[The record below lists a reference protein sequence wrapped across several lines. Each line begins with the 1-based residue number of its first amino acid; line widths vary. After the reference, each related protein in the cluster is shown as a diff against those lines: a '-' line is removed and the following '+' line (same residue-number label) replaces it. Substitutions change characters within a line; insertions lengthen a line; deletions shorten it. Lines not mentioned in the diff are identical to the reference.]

1 VRILGFVFYFVDLT
15 SVTLP
20 PKEDENNII
29 TRLNVYS
36 KHYVSRRP
44 RVGEVGRSSGPGDG
58 DVGGS
63 HSGGGS
69 SGRS

>member
-1 VRILGFVFYFVDLT
+1 MVIITEIL
-15 SVTLP
+15 
-20 PKEDENNII
+20 KEDENNNIG
-29 TRLNVYS
+29 RLNTYS
-36 KHYVSRRP
+36 NHYVPRGP
-44 RVGEVGRSSGPGDG
+44 RVGEVGRSTGPGDG